1 MSVRFIPALAAMT
14 AYEPGLPLETVMRR
28 YGLTDVVKL
37 ASNEYPLPPFPEV
50 QEAVA
55 AALDSLNRYPDGNCT
70 DLRAAL
76 AEHYGR
82 TPADLIIGAGSCEL
96 LMLLGDAVL
105 EKGDE
110 VVFADP
116 SFVVYNDICL
126 RHEAT
131 AVAVPT
137 VDFAHDLEAMAAAV
151 TSRTKLVIVCNPNN
165 PTGSYAPAAGI
176 ARLVERVPDD
186 VLVIVDEAYNEFVTA
201 ADSQDALRLQAEHDN
216 VVVLRTFSKI
226 YGLCGLRVGYGL
238 CRQEVAQAVD
248 KLRQPF
254 NVSRLAQVAAL
265 AALPLGDRVARRRD
279 ENARLRDHLSSRLA
293 ERGRASVPSQA
304 NFMLVDIRDLPY
316 PQEDVCGLLLG
327 MGAIVRDG
335 NALGCPGWARV
346 SVGTEEE
353 IEFFLL
359 KLASLEAGVQGAGE
373 GRPS

>member
-28 YGLTDVVKL
+28 YGLTEVVKL

-50 QEAVA
+50 REAVA
-55 AALDSLNRYPDGNCT
+55 AALDGLNRYPDGNCT

-165 PTGSYAPAAGI
+165 PTGSYAPVAGI

-238 CRQEVAQAVD
+238 CHREVAQAVD

-254 NVSRLAQVAAL
+254 NVSHLAQVAAL

-316 PQEDVCGLLLG
+316 PQEDVCGMLLG

-346 SVGTEEE
+346 SVGTQEE